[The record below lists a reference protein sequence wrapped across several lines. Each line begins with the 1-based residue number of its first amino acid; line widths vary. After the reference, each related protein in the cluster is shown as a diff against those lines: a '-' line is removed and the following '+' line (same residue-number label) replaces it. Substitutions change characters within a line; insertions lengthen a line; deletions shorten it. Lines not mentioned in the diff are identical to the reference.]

1 MSTVPLYTEGKES
14 LYPKIHTE
22 KKKEESPI
30 EDQVSETLISAGDFS
45 FKIGKLK
52 NGMYRQLRFM
62 KEIYSALVM
71 EENLYGG
78 NAERMQIC
86 VGAGAAGNGN
96 LHVFC
101 QKLAVI

>member
-1 MSTVPLYTEGKES
+1 
-14 LYPKIHTE
+14 
-22 KKKEESPI
+22 
-30 EDQVSETLISAGDFS
+30 
-45 FKIGKLK
+45 
-52 NGMYRQLRFM
+52 MYRQLRFM

>member
-1 MSTVPLYTEGKES
+1 MYTEGKES

-30 EDQVSETLISAGDFS
+30 EDQVSETQ
-45 FKIGKLK
+45 IGKLK